1 MPNVRVIY
9 AQAQCTLMNNMHN
22 LDDAS
27 HIYSVSMLN
36 NAASGLL
43 NDHFGTVWVTGEI
56 SNLSRPSSGHLYFS
70 LKDNQAQIRCALF
83 RFKHTQVNFSLENGQ
98 QVIVQAQVSVYE
110 PRGDFQL
117 IVTSV
122 QLAGAGQL
130 QLAFETLKNKLEKA
144 GLFNEAHKKSLP
156 IFPKQIGIITSPTA
170 AALSDILKVLHRRFC
185 SIPVIIYP
193 TQVQGIAAA
202 GQIAAAIKTAN
213 SRAECDVLILARGG
227 GSLED
232 LWPFNEETVA
242 HAIFNSAIPI
252 VTGIGHQTDFT
263 IADFVADLR
272 APTPSAA
279 AECVSPDATE
289 YAARLSLYYA
299 RLLQCMNTHIKSHQ
313 SHLMHL
319 QKRLQHPGE
328 KLRQQAQTLDQL
340 ENQLHRAMLFYLKN
354 KREKMAYYAVLL
366 ETLSPLKILQRGFSI
381 TREKKSGKL
390 IRHCADVTAGVHIVT
405 QLSDGEIESVVV

>member
-1 MPNVRVIY
+1 
-9 AQAQCTLMNNMHN
+9 MNN
-22 LDDAS
+22 LDTS
-27 HIYSVSMLN
+27 LIYSVSMLN
-36 NAASGLL
+36 NAASTLL
-43 NDHFGTVWVTGEI
+43 DAHFGTVWVTGEI

-83 RFKHTQVNFSLENGQ
+83 RFKHNQVNFALENGQ

-130 QLAFETLKNKLEKA
+130 QLAFEKLKKKLEIA
-144 GLFNEAHKKSLP
+144 GLFDEAHKQSLP
-156 IFPKQIGIITSPTA
+156 VFPAQIGIITSSTA
-170 AALSDILKVLHRRFC
+170 AALRDILKVLHRRFP
-185 SIPVIIYP
+185 SIPIIIYP
-193 TQVQGIAAA
+193 TPVQGDAAA
-202 GQIAAAIKTAN
+202 AQIVAALKIAN
-213 SRAECDVLILARGG
+213 QRAECDVLILARGG
-227 GSLED
+227 GSIED
-232 LWPFNEETVA
+232 LWPFNEEIVA
-242 HAIFNSAIPI
+242 RAIFDSSIPI

-279 AECVSPDATE
+279 AECVSPDAAE
-289 YAARLSLYYA
+289 YLTRLTQYYS

-328 KLRQQAQTLDQL
+328 KLRQQAQTIDQL
-340 ENQLHRAMLFYLKN
+340 ENQLHRMMQFYLKN
-354 KREKMAYYAVLL
+354 KQEKIAHYAALL

-390 IRHCADVTAGVHIVT
+390 IQRCENVSAGDYIVT
-405 QLSDGEIESVVV
+405 QVTDGEIESVVI